1 MKSLNSAGAEARYL
15 PSARCRKVDSLVE
28 TLLPSIDESS
38 RDTSSLLLPVLL
50 RDWDEHGSVGVVG
63 FCVDLL
69 LVTSFEERRG
79 RYLFND
85 TGARV
90 GTVLRRVGS
99 LLEDLLD
106 HSLISALLLPIHIT
120 SDSTYGRI
128 GKSLTTRNEG
138 WDSTIRVDL

>member
-1 MKSLNSAGAEARYL
+1 MNSAGAEARYL

-38 RDTSSLLLPVLL
+38 RNTSSLLLPVLL
-50 RDWDEHGSVGVVG
+50 GDWDEHGRVGVVG
-63 FCVDLL
+63 FCVNLL
-69 LVTSFEERRG
+69 LATSLGERRG

-90 GTVLRRVGS
+90 RTVLRRVGS

-106 HSLISALLLPIHIT
+106 HSLISALVLPIHIT
-120 SDSTYGRI
+120 SKRTYGRI

>member
-15 PSARCRKVDSLVE
+15 PSARHREIDVLVK

-38 RDTSSLLLPVLL
+38 RDSGCLLLPILL
-50 RDWDEHGSVGVVG
+50 RDWDEHGRVRVVG
-63 FCVDLL
+63 FCVNLL
-69 LVTSFEERRG
+69 LATSLGERRG

-138 WDSTIRVDL
+138 WDSTIRIDL